1 MKRLAP
7 LLAMFFWVVAPVN
20 AQFVIEETLT
30 IESIEV
36 SGSEDSLAAR
46 RVLDEVPPTSTF
58 WAEQHAEPGFT
69 SAAKAL
75 GQVFRA
81 AYPSMDLANPDTAVI
96 NEVTRYA
103 ESIAAQ
109 HPDKGVRAEFL
120 FDALRTATRMGR
132 DEKAVR
138 YYRKIMQEHG
148 GTDYAERAERRY
160 QPDALQ
166 AVQKGNSVPDFSLA
180 SLADSS
186 EAYTSESFEGKTYLI
201 DLWGT
206 WCAPCIA
213 EMPNLHEAYDEY
225 KDEGFTILS
234 VALDDSAQAVRR
246 FREVRYPMPWD
257 HAVVEDDSRRE
268 KAVKEKFEVTG
279 VPKAILVNADGE
291 IVATE
296 EALRGKRLDETL
308 SRVLRDNE

>member
-1 MKRLAP
+1 MKRIASLLTLLFGVIAP
-7 LLAMFFWVVAPVN
+7 AN
-20 AQFVIEETLT
+20 AQFDIEGALT
-30 IESIEV
+30 VEGIEV
-36 SGSEDSLAAR
+36 RGPEDSLAAR
-46 RVLDEVPPTSTF
+46 RVLDEVPPTSDF
-58 WAEQHAEPGFT
+58 WAEQHAKAGFT

-81 AYPSMDLANPDTAVI
+81 AYPSMDPANPDTAVI

-120 FDALRTATRMGR
+120 FDALRTASRRGQS
-132 DEKAVR
+132 EKTVR
-138 YYRKIMQEHG
+138 FYRQIMQDHG
-148 GTDYAERAERRY
+148 ETDYAERAERRY
-160 QPDALQ
+160 VPDALR
-166 AVQKGNSVPDFSLA
+166 AVQEGKPVPDFSLA

-186 EAYTSESFEGKTYLI
+186 EKHTPESLEGKTYLI

-234 VALDDSAQAVRR
+234 VALDDSPQAVRR
-246 FREVRYPMPWD
+246 FRKVRYSMPWN
-257 HAVVEDDSRRE
+257 HAVVEDDSQRE
-268 KAVKEKFEVTG
+268 QAVKEKFEVTG

-296 EALRGKRLDETL
+296 EALRGERLAETL
-308 SRVLRDNE
+308 SRILGDDG